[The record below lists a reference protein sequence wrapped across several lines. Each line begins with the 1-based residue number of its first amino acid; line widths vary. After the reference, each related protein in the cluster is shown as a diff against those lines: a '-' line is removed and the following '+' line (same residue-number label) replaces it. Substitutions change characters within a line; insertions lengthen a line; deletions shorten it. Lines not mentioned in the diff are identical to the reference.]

1 MTDSIIVHAAVAVF
15 MRSDGA
21 VLLAQRPA
29 GKPWAGWWEFPGGKV
44 EAGETAIAALHRE
57 VQEELGS
64 TVLTAYPWLTRT
76 FAYPEK
82 TVKLHFFMVRDWQT
96 EPHGREGQLLSW
108 QMPPQLDVAPMLPAN
123 EPILNALALP
133 PTYAI
138 TNMAELGEQEFFLRL
153 EYALQNGLKLIQ
165 VREKNLSHDALR
177 KFAQAV
183 IVLANKFN
191 ARVLINGDQALA
203 HQVGAAGVHY
213 SSQQLM
219 TLREKPADLLC
230 AASCHNQQEL
240 AQAQLLGLDFVVCS
254 PVLPTLSHMDA
265 PTLGWQ
271 KFGEII
277 QDCSLP
283 IYALGGLSEQDMQQ
297 AWAHGAHGIAMQRS
311 VWKARA

>member
-1 MTDSIIVHAAVAVF
+1 M
-15 MRSDGA
+15 
-21 VLLAQRPA
+21 LLAQRPA

-64 TVLTAYPWLTRT
+64 TVLRAYPWLTRT

-138 TNMAELGEQEFFLRL
+138 TNMAELGEKEFFLRL

-165 VREKNLSHDALR
+165 VREKTMSHDALK

-191 ARVLINGDQALA
+191 ARVLINRDQALA
-203 HQVGAAGVHY
+203 YQVGAAGVHY
-213 SSQQLM
+213 NSQQLM
-219 TLREKPADLLC
+219 TLPEKPADLLC

-271 KFGEII
+271 KFEEII

>member
-1 MTDSIIVHAAVAVF
+1 
-15 MRSDGA
+15 MRGDGS

-44 EAGETAIAALHRE
+44 EAGETAVAALHRE

-108 QMPPQLDVAPMLPAN
+108 QMLPKLNVAPMLPAN

-138 TNMAELGEQEFFLRL
+138 TNMGELGEKEFLSRI

-165 VREKNLSHDALR
+165 VREKSLSPDALKR
-177 KFAQAV
+177 FAQAV
-183 IVLANKFN
+183 ITLTNSFN
-191 ARVLINGDQALA
+191 ARVLISGDQALA
-203 HQVGAAGVHY
+203 YEVGAAGVHY
-213 SSQQLM
+213 SSLQLM
-219 TLREKPADLLC
+219 ALSEKPTDLLC
-230 AASCHNQQEL
+230 AASCHNQHEL

-254 PVLPTLSHMDA
+254 PVLSTLSHIGA
-265 PTLGWQ
+265 PALGWQ

-277 QDCSLP
+277 QGGSLP
-283 IYALGGLSEQDMQQ
+283 IYALGGLSDEDMQQ
-297 AWAHGAHGIAMQRS
+297 AWIHGAHGIAMQRS